1 MEHKYDRCMK
11 TITINVSEPVY
22 SAFQQHARNIDR
34 TTSELVRE
42 AMADYYANRIQK
54 STSIRDLPPL
64 RVGKVLKP
72 FTKRG
77 DLLEEMLDD

>member
-1 MEHKYDRCMK
+1 MK

-22 SAFQQHARNIDR
+22 KDFQYYAKQHDR

-42 AMADYYANRIQK
+42 AMADYHARHIQQA
-54 STSIRDLPPL
+54 TSLKNL
-64 RVGKVLKP
+64 KKLNLGRVKKP
-72 FTKRG
+72 FTTRG